1 MTDQDL
7 VLAKQAGDYVTKV
20 YTPPVRSKTPGKI
33 WEAGHVGWYTQ
44 FTAKFA
50 ALIRA
55 DERDTFIAFIQ
66 DYPHWLGDN
75 AKREIISA
83 IRARGNT

>member
-1 MTDQDL
+1 MNERDKE
-7 VLAKQAGDYVTKV
+7 LAKQALTENDWDTYVH
-20 YTPPVRSKTPGKI
+20 I
-33 WEAGHVGWYTQ
+33 
-44 FTAKFA
+44 AKFA
-50 ALIRA
+50 DLIRA